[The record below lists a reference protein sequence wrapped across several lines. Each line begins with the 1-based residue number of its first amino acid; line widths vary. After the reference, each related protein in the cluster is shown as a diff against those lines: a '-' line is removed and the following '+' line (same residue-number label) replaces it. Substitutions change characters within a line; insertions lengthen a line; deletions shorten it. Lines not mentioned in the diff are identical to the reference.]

1 MGAIT
6 VGIEIWEMGIIPFL
20 PNNADTWIDLVKS
33 SLKEVDN
40 LQLMFYSTLLATHR
54 TCPVPILLWDT
65 GGIIMEHRIAMKKLQ
80 FYHHIRHR
88 DPESLA
94 SLNAE
99 LQEECGFPGLLQEC
113 KKLLQSYRISDDARI
128 LSKSCWKRKVKSSV
142 LKKNYDDI
150 LEMSKTYK
158 RLTMRILCMKKLA

>member
-1 MGAIT
+1 
-6 VGIEIWEMGIIPFL
+6 MGIIPFL

-128 LSKSCWKRKVKSSV
+128 LSKSCWKRMVKSSV
-142 LKKNYDDI
+142 LKKIYDDI